1 MCWCW
6 GRLFIFGYIW
16 HVLNLNVFK
25 FMRENLLFLSPSPS
39 RSLSRVLCSNL
50 FMFVWSINKLYN
62 IRFSCASMSVCVFIF
77 STLSEHYE
85 YLHNLRPCFL
95 FIFYDF
101 RCYIS
106 LCCQLFFFLCIK
118 LKVLCHMWWAYLTN
132 SIRQTKLL
140 AHLMRFIWHIELG

>member
-1 MCWCW
+1 ML
-6 GRLFIFGYIW
+6 GAAFHIIFGYIW

-25 FMRENLLFLSPSPS
+25 FMRENVLS
-39 RSLSRVLCSNL
+39 RSTFPSHSLPRVFRSNL

-62 IRFSCASMSVCVFIF
+62 IRFSCASMSVCVRLCVGIF

-85 YLHNLRPCFL
+85 YLHNLRPRFL

-106 LCCQLFFFLCIK
+106 LCCLFLFFLCIK
-118 LKVLCHMWWAYLTN
+118 LKVLCHM
-132 SIRQTKLL
+132 
-140 AHLMRFIWHIELG
+140 